1 VVINTIASHAEV
13 VGVETVKGIAVLFKL
28 IRRDNSVMT
37 TRQVQSGL
45 FVVSDQTGI
54 DPGVFV
60 TSVEL
65 DSIATVIADR
75 NALKENLIDQHGL
88 DAVSAFLLPGP
99 PLLNKLK

>member
-1 VVINTIASHAEV
+1 M
-13 VGVETVKGIAVLFKL
+13 
-28 IRRDNSVMT
+28 VMT

-75 NALKENLIDQHGL
+75 NTLKENLIDQHGL